1 MGAFDIVGPIM
12 IGPSS
17 SHTAGACRLGKMAST
32 ILGEKP
38 VKALITLHGSFAK
51 THKGHGTD
59 KALIAG
65 LLGLQ
70 ADDAGIKNS
79 FALARETQMEFT
91 FSFAESGECHPN
103 TTEFELQGAS
113 GKTVK
118 VIGASVGGGS
128 IVISKIDGYD
138 VECTG
143 EYQTLIAVYQDKPGV
158 IAMITQILGLQG
170 VNIATMRVS
179 RKQKGSQALMVI
191 ETDQLITGSIM
202 DTIRTLPGIE
212 SAILV
217 QPL

>member
-32 ILGEKP
+32 ILGERP
-38 VKALITLHGSFAK
+38 VKALITLYGSFAK

-79 FALARETQMEFT
+79 FALAREAQMEFA
-91 FSFAESGECHPN
+91 FSFAESGEYHPN

-118 VIGASVGGGS
+118 VTGASVGGGS
-128 IVISKIDGYD
+128 ILISKIDGFN

-143 EYQTLIAVYQDKPGV
+143 EYQTLIAVYQDKPGI
-158 IAMITQILGLQG
+158 IAMLTQILALQG
-170 VNIATMRVS
+170 VNIATMKVS
-179 RKQKGSQALMVI
+179 RKQKGSEALMVI

>member
-79 FALARETQMEFT
+79 FALAKEAQMEFE
-91 FSFAESGECHPN
+91 FSLAESGECHPN

-179 RKQKGSQALMVI
+179 RKQKGSQALMII
-191 ETDQLITGSIM
+191 ETDQLITVTVMEAIKA
-202 DTIRTLPGIE
+202 LPGIE